1 MHLICFPIYDIDLL
15 LAGFLLS
22 CNCGGQ
28 RGGQVD
34 GHAAIHIPRL
44 TGHIRGRIVSRPP
57 PRPAALFACLLSP
70 YIAFALLGPR
80 GLFWVRAGVQ
90 HLKLIDN
97 TSKSQFMPDD
107 SRVQTKTRPYG
118 SRLAGV
124 KAPVMPAPGLL
135 QCDLLAAPKQRA
147 LQLLDC
153 GRCEKTQFQ
162 I

>member
-70 YIAFALLGPR
+70 YMAFALLGLR

-107 SRVQTKTRPYG
+107 SQGADKDETLWIKACWRESTGDAG
-118 SRLAGV
+118 SRPTPMRSA
-124 KAPVMPAPGLL
+124 
-135 QCDLLAAPKQRA
+135 CRSEAARSA
-147 LQLLDC
+147 AASLWSM
-153 GRCEKTQFQ
+153 
-162 I
+162 